1 MYKILKRCRTDH
13 KYTCKEMAK
22 MLKISPSYYS
32 QIENGK
38 RKLDYK
44 MAVKIASIF
53 DPGRHFE
60 LLHQPRTGYPPLDP
74 GMPFSEGDASGF
86 DDVFPSMGE
95 QWRHGSSPTGD
106 AWRHIPAVRCN
117 NPCSFGCRQ
126 RRNQSS
132 HPPHRFSRTMQT
144 LSRGP
149 QAC

>member
-53 DPGRHFE
+53 E
-60 LLHQPRTGYPPLDP
+60 LYPDDI
-74 GMPFSEGDASGF
+74 FYTYF
-86 DDVFPSMGE
+86 DKYKVKAKRPKKITVISYM
-95 QWRHGSSPTGD
+95 S
-106 AWRHIPAVRCN
+106 I
-117 NPCSFGCRQ
+117 
-126 RRNQSS
+126 
-132 HPPHRFSRTMQT
+132 
-144 LSRGP
+144 
-149 QAC
+149 